1 MLRRAHELAEIIQGS
16 QKVHIVTH
24 IDADGITAG
33 AIASET
39 LRRLGKKYSIECIK
53 QLDEVVINRL
63 LNEHHELVWFTDLG
77 SGISTEYPDVNKII
91 TDHHECPRDS
101 DAPFHLNPHLFGCDG
116 SYELSGAGATYLVS
130 KAIDPKNKDLSAL
143 AVIGAIGDLQDRKFC
158 ELRGMNREIVKEGI
172 ECGVIRTRKDLRYFG
187 KETRPLAKLFQYASD
202 PIIPGMS
209 GREEAC
215 VALLQELQIPL
226 KKGDDWRK
234 WIDLDKD
241 EQRKIVSAIIQM
253 LLTKGFGYQVANRV
267 LGETYL
273 LCREEEGTELHDA
286 KEFATL
292 LNSTARYGQY
302 EVGLQVCLGD
312 RGKWLKE
319 ALSLLKGHR
328 HNLVEGLQFA
338 REEKIQKRSYVQ
350 FFHAGEGIR
359 DTIIGIVTNMML
371 NGEEVDKGLPL
382 LGFVL
387 TENGEV
393 KVSARA
399 SQTLVDQGLDLAA
412 ALTHAAKEVNGIGG
426 GHNIAA
432 GATIPKGKEEEFL
445 KIVEE
450 MIRHQLAL

>member
-1 MLRRAHELAEIIQGS
+1 M
-16 QKVHIVTH
+16 TH

-53 QLDEVVINRL
+53 QLDEVVIDKL
-63 LNEHHELVWFTDLG
+63 LGEHHELVWFTDLG
-77 SGISTEYPDVNKII
+77 SGISTEYPDINKII
-91 TDHHECPRDS
+91 TDHHECPKDS
-101 DAPFHLNPHLFGCDG
+101 DTSFHLNPHLFGYDG
-116 SYELSGAGATYLVS
+116 SYELSGAGTAYLVS
-130 KAIDPKNKDLSAL
+130 KALDPKNTDLSAL

-158 ELRGMNREIVKEGI
+158 ELRGLNQEIVKDGKDI
-172 ECGVIRTRKDLRYFG
+172 GVIQTTKDLRYFG
-187 KETRPLAKLFQYASD
+187 KETRPLSKLLQYASD
-202 PIIPGMS
+202 PLIPGMS
-209 GREEAC
+209 GREESC
-215 VALLQELQIPL
+215 VQLLQELQIPL
-226 KKGDDWRK
+226 KKGDEWRK
-234 WIDLDKD
+234 WVDLKK
-241 EQRKIVSAIIQM
+241 EEKRKIVSAVIQM
-253 LLTKGFGYQVANRV
+253 LLTKGFGYQVASRV

-319 ALSLLKGHR
+319 ALSLLQGHR

-338 REEKIQKRSYVQ
+338 REEKIQKRSYIQ

-387 TENGEV
+387 TENGDV

-399 SQTLVDQGLDLAA
+399 SQSLVDQGLDLAV
-412 ALTHAAKEVNGIGG
+412 ALTQAAKEVNGIGG

-445 KIVEE
+445 HLVEE
-450 MIRHQLAL
+450 KIRHQLTL